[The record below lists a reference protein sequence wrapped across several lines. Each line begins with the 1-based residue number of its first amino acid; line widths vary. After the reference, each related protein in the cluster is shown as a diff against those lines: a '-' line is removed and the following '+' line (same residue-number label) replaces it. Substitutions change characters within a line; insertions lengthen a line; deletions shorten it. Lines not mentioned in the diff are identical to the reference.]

1 VVELPVNAFKRG
13 LTSGVPQI
21 GLWATLGN
29 ANCAELCAGAGFD
42 WLLIDSEHGTTEVVD
57 VLDQLRATQGSP
69 TATVVRP
76 PCGDATLIK
85 RYLDI
90 GAQTLMIPMV
100 ETAAQARD
108 IVAAMRYAP
117 QGVRGVAAITRA
129 ARWTRVK
136 NYLRTA
142 QQELCLITQIES
154 ARALENLEAIAAVE
168 GVDALFIG
176 PADLAATMGH
186 LGDSAHSDVMAAVE
200 KGIARA
206 CAAGKPVGLLTVDE
220 KTARRYLELGAQF
233 VAVGVDVTLLARATD
248 ELRAK
253 FKP

>member
-1 VVELPVNAFKRG
+1 VDLPVNAFKRA
-13 LTSGVPQI
+13 LNSGKPQI

-42 WLLIDSEHGTTEVVD
+42 WLLLDSEHGTTEVVD
-57 VLDQLRATQGSP
+57 VLDQLRAVHGSP
-69 TATVVRP
+69 TAAVVRP
-76 PCGDATLIK
+76 PCGDTALIK

-90 GAQTLMIPMV
+90 GSQSLMIPMV
-100 ETAAQARD
+100 ESAAQAREL
-108 IVAAMRYAP
+108 VAATHYAP

-136 NYLRTA
+136 NYLANAR
-142 QQELCLITQIES
+142 QELCLITQIES
-154 ARALENLEAIAAVE
+154 ARGLENLEAIAAVD

-186 LGDSAHSDVMAAVE
+186 LGNSGHPEVMAAVE

-206 CAAGKPVGLLTVDE
+206 RAAGKPVGLLTIEE

-253 FKP
+253 YLG